1 MKLYFV
7 LILIMIFPIVLS
19 AHDGDD
25 RDDKDDHK
33 REKIIIS
40 SQVIHSINSN
50 YQKDI
55 KPIFK
60 KKCFD
65 CHTSKPNY
73 PWYVNVPGLGYI
85 MREHNREGEEHLDLT
100 NDFPFKGKEG
110 DIVEI
115 LDEIVEE
122 AVEEDEMPPW
132 YFKITHWDACLTDQE
147 KEVITKWIESSKA
160 KIRR

>member
-55 KPIFK
+55 KPIFRITLFSNIVK
-60 KKCFD
+60 IILLGSMIFFTLNVTNAIIVFFLIPSLLILILSII
-65 CHTSKPNY
+65 HLLNNY
-73 PWYVNVPGLGYI
+73 HFRINF
-85 MREHNREGEEHLDLT
+85 N
-100 NDFPFKGKEG
+100 
-110 DIVEI
+110 
-115 LDEIVEE
+115 
-122 AVEEDEMPPW
+122 EMNN
-132 YFKITHWDACLTDQE
+132 
-147 KEVITKWIESSKA
+147 
-160 KIRR
+160 